1 MTRTKPRNTHKGNDL
16 CQGYYR
22 KIERLEIMPNFLLAI
37 YVKSTW
43 LFSFQ
48 KFGFAKLAIAKRLPD
63 IMTKFFYFL

>member
-1 MTRTKPRNTHKGNDL
+1 ML
-16 CQGYYR
+16 
-22 KIERLEIMPNFLLAI
+22 NFLLAI